1 MILIKKVVNILRFYP
16 IKMVAKKNKE
26 EYFKEYLEKKK
37 KAREYYKSL
46 DVKKL
51 EFFNFLQRIWKEK
64 L

>member
-1 MILIKKVVNILRFYP
+1 
-16 IKMVAKKNKE
+16 MVAKKNKE